1 MSQYKKYR
9 DTDNKIKT
17 NLALLLKKYKDINK
31 VNVKELVKQCNI
43 SRSTFYSH
51 YQSINDVVD
60 SIKNDYLNNI
70 IDSMD
75 ISGIDDI
82 ELFVVNVH
90 KYLKVNDE
98 IIHQFFK
105 GKNTFMFA
113 ISFADRIKEKI
124 ITAIDEELLEKYKKE
139 IYLELS
145 IYVDG
150 YVMEVINYFLS
161 DNYYLKIKDI
171 NKSILIK
178 IEHFKQFINSLK
190 KS

>member
-105 GKNTFMFA
+105 EKNTFMFA

-161 DNYYLKIKDI
+161 DNYYLKLKDI

>member
-82 ELFVVNVH
+82 ELFVINVH

-105 GKNTFMFA
+105 GKNTFIFA

-161 DNYYLKIKDI
+161 DNYYLKLKDI

>member
-161 DNYYLKIKDI
+161 DNYYLKLKDI

>member
-124 ITAIDEELLEKYKKE
+124 ISAIDEELLKKYKKE

-161 DNYYLKIKDI
+161 DNYCLKLKDI

>member
-17 NLALLLKKYKDINK
+17 NLALLFKKYKDINK

-161 DNYYLKIKDI
+161 DNYYLKLKDI

>member
-17 NLALLLKKYKDINK
+17 NLALLLKRYKDINK

-75 ISGIDDI
+75 ISDIDDI

-161 DNYYLKIKDI
+161 DNYYLKLKDI